1 VVRAHLTAPI
11 RVRLTGSAGWRGVAQ
26 RVAVRPWS
34 KYIIRLTGD
43 WSNANA
49 YIGAHGIADVNVV
62 NTNIDSVTPIN
73 TCAGVTWPT
82 TPLAQQSLSTYGSGS
97 RTLVFN
103 TGPYSLVAERVNA
116 FETRST

>member
-1 VVRAHLTAPI
+1 MLSARSGKWLPIPLVQREWDTGPLVRNPEVEVVRAHLTAPI

-62 NTNIDSVTPIN
+62 NTNIDSVTP
-73 TCAGVTWPT
+73 
-82 TPLAQQSLSTYGSGS
+82 
-97 RTLVFN
+97 
-103 TGPYSLVAERVNA
+103 ERVNA